1 VALRAAKLPS
11 DAIIFQIHE
20 KDASN
25 YIKQASEFAE
35 GLAKIHCKT
44 SVNQFG
50 STLTPAK
57 LLKHLTPD
65 FVNLDASFAKQLE
78 KGTEEEKEALYKIVN
93 ALQMAGVLTVMSGV
107 ESPAI
112 LPNLWEAGVNFI
124 QGHYIS
130 PPLDELI
137 YDFSDEDI

>member
-1 VALRAAKLPS
+1 M
-11 DAIIFQIHE
+11 
-20 KDASN
+20 
-25 YIKQASEFAE
+25 KQASAFAE

-44 SVNQFG
+44 SVNHFG
-50 STLTPAK
+50 SSLTPAK

-65 FVNLDASFAKQLE
+65 FVNLDASFAKVLE
-78 KGTEEEKEALYKIVN
+78 QGGEEREALYAMVN
-93 ALQMAGVLTVMSGV
+93 ELQMAGVLTVMSGV

-124 QGHYIS
+124 QGYYIS
-130 PPLDELI
+130 PPLDDLI